1 MSKTTS
7 FAAPNLS
14 SVNAFD
20 HFGRPNKENLTPN
33 LASWLRID
41 RDDEGEAVS
50 LDAADIA
57 GMLAEEVHGGMLE
70 VGAMLPSERDLCD
83 RFGVGRTT
91 IREAIKRL
99 EAMQLVEL
107 RKGFRPRVAYPT
119 LTQLLGSISAASR
132 LFFRGTEGG
141 AHMEQARLFLETSLA
156 RYAAQSATAAQIGK
170 MVAAIEKGDR
180 ALDDLPAFRI
190 ADVEFHRALAEVP
203 GNPIFVAL
211 HDAFVG
217 GLMMSRP
224 GPRDVVSHNRRSND
238 EHKGV
243 VQAIIAR
250 DAEAA
255 VTILTKHLTRNY
267 AIYVNHVL
275 TPLEDSSQDREGHNI

>member
-1 MSKTTS
+1 M
-7 FAAPNLS
+7 
-14 SVNAFD
+14 
-20 HFGRPNKENLTPN
+20 ENLTPN
-33 LASWLRID
+33 SGSWLRVV
-41 RDDEGEAVS
+41 RDQEEDTVALG
-50 LDAADIA
+50 AAEIA
-57 GMLAEEVHGGMLE
+57 SMLAEEVHGGILGA
-70 VGAMLPSERDLCD
+70 GAMLPSERDLCD

-91 IREAIKRL
+91 IREAVKRL
-99 EAMQLVEL
+99 EAMRLVEL
-107 RKGFRPRVAYPT
+107 RKGYRPRVAYPT
-119 LTQLLGSISAASR
+119 LTQLLGSISAASQ

-141 AHMEQARLFLETSLA
+141 AHMEQARLFLETGLA

-170 MVAAIEKGDR
+170 MVAAIERGDK

-224 GPRDVVSHNRRSND
+224 GPKDVVSHNRRSND

-243 VQAIIAR
+243 VQAIIAH

-275 TPLEDSSQDREGHNI
+275 TPLEDSNQSPEV

>member
-1 MSKTTS
+1 
-7 FAAPNLS
+7 
-14 SVNAFD
+14 
-20 HFGRPNKENLTPN
+20 
-33 LASWLRID
+33 
-41 RDDEGEAVS
+41 
-50 LDAADIA
+50 
-57 GMLAEEVHGGMLE
+57 MLGPGS
-70 VGAMLPSERDLCD
+70 MLPSERGLCE

-91 IREAIKRL
+91 IREAVKQL

-107 RKGFRPRVAYPT
+107 RKGFRPRVVVPT
-119 LTQLLGSISAASR
+119 LTQLLSSISDASR

-141 AHMEQARLFLETSLA
+141 AHMEQARLFLETSMV

-170 MVAAIEKGDR
+170 MVAAIEKADR
-180 ALDDLPAFRI
+180 ALDDLPHFRN
-190 ADVEFHRALAEVP
+190 ADVEFHRVLAEVP
-203 GNPIFVAL
+203 GNPIFIAL

-217 GLMMSRP
+217 GLMRVRP
-224 GPRDVVSHNRRSND
+224 GPADVVSHNRRSND

-267 AIYVNHVL
+267 AVYVNHVL
-275 TPLEDSSQDREGHNI
+275 TPNGDFGQEREA

>member
-1 MSKTTS
+1 MT
-7 FAAPNLS
+7 
-14 SVNAFD
+14 
-20 HFGRPNKENLTPN
+20 
-33 LASWLRID
+33 
-41 RDDEGEAVS
+41 EG
-50 LDAADIA
+50 AADIA
-57 GMLAEEVHGGMLE
+57 RVLAEEVHSGALE
-70 VGAMLPSERDLCD
+70 VGAMLPSERDLCE
-83 RFGVGRTT
+83 RFGVGRAA
-91 IREAIKRL
+91 IRDAVKYL
-99 EAMQLVEL
+99 ESMRLVEL
-107 RKGFRPRVAYPT
+107 RKGCRPRVACPT
-119 LTQLLGSISAASR
+119 LTQLLDSISAASR

-141 AHMEQARLFLETSLA
+141 AHMEQARLFLETSLV
-156 RYAAQSATAAQIGK
+156 RYAAQSATSAQIGK
-170 MVAAIEKGDR
+170 MVSAIEKGDR

-224 GPRDVVSHNRRSND
+224 GPKDVVSHNRRSND

-243 VQAIIAR
+243 VQAIIAH

-255 VTILTKHLTRNY
+255 VIILSKHLTRNY

-275 TPLEDSSQDREGHNI
+275 TPIGDANQDMEV

>member
-1 MSKTTS
+1 MSKIASPEAPKLNS
-7 FAAPNLS
+7 FNVPS
-14 SVNAFD
+14 D
-20 HFGRPNKENLTPN
+20 FGRPKMNNLTPN
-33 LASWLRID
+33 SGSWLRVR
-41 RDDEGEAVS
+41 RDHEEEAVT
-50 LDAADIA
+50 LGAAEIA
-57 GMLAEEVHGGMLE
+57 GMLAEEVHAGILE
-70 VGAMLPSERDLCD
+70 VGAMLPSERDLCE

-91 IREAIKRL
+91 IREAVKRL
-99 EAMQLVEL
+99 EGMRLVEL
-107 RKGFRPRVAYPT
+107 RKGYRPRVAYPT
-119 LTQLLGSISAASR
+119 LTQLMGSISAASG

-156 RYAAQSATAAQIGK
+156 RYAAQSATPAQIGK
-170 MVAAIEKGDR
+170 MVAAIEKGDK

-224 GPRDVVSHNRRSND
+224 GPKDVVSHNRRSND

-243 VQAIIAR
+243 VQAIIAH

-275 TPLEDSSQDREGHNI
+275 TPIGDGNQNSEV

>member
-1 MSKTTS
+1 MSKNAS
-7 FAAPNLS
+7 PAAPKPSYFNS
-14 SVNAFD
+14 HNS
-20 HFGRPNKENLTPN
+20 FGRPKIENLTPKM
-33 LASWLRID
+33 SPWLRMG
-41 RDDEGEAVS
+41 RDHEEEMVTLGAVE
-50 LDAADIA
+50 IA
-57 GMLAEEVHGGMLE
+57 SMLAEEVHGGVLE

-91 IREAIKRL
+91 IREAVKRL
-99 EAMQLVEL
+99 EGMRLVEL

-156 RYAAQSATAAQIGK
+156 RYAAQSASAAQIGK

-180 ALDDLPAFRI
+180 VLDDLPAFRI

-224 GPRDVVSHNRRSND
+224 GPKDVVSHNRRSND

-243 VQAIIAR
+243 VQAIIAH

-275 TPLEDSSQDREGHNI
+275 TPIGDGSQNSEV

>member
-1 MSKTTS
+1 MSKIASPETPKS
-7 FAAPNLS
+7 NPFNVS
-14 SVNAFD
+14 SG
-20 HFGRPNKENLTPN
+20 FGRPNIDYLTPK
-33 LASWLRID
+33 LGSWLPVR
-41 RDDEGEAVS
+41 RDHEEEAVT
-50 LDAADIA
+50 LGAAEIA
-57 GMLAEEVHGGMLE
+57 GMLAEEVHGGILE

-91 IREAIKRL
+91 IREAVKRL
-99 EAMQLVEL
+99 EAMRLVEL

-141 AHMEQARLFLETSLA
+141 AHMEQARLFLETSLV
-156 RYAAQSATAAQIGK
+156 RYAAQSATPAQVGK

-180 ALDDLPAFRI
+180 ALDDLPAFRL

-224 GPRDVVSHNRRSND
+224 GPKDVVSHNRRSND

-243 VQAIIAR
+243 VQAIIAH

-255 VTILTKHLTRNY
+255 VTILTRHLTRNY

-275 TPLEDSSQDREGHNI
+275 TPIGDGNQYSEV

>member
-1 MSKTTS
+1 MSKPMS
-7 FAAPNLS
+7 FVLPNLS
-14 SVNAFD
+14 GSRNR
-20 HFGRPNKENLTPN
+20 HKFGRQKQNNLTPN
-33 LASWLRID
+33 ADSWLREV
-41 RDDEGEAVS
+41 RDHEGDAVVFG
-50 LDAADIA
+50 AAEIA
-57 GMLAEEVHGGMLE
+57 SMLAEEVHGGTLG
-70 VGAMLPSERDLCD
+70 VGAMLPSERELCD

-119 LTQLLGSISAASR
+119 LTQLLASISAASR

-141 AHMEQARLFLETSLA
+141 AHMEQARLFLETSMA
-156 RYAAQSATAAQIGK
+156 RYAAQSATPAQIGK

-180 ALDDLPAFRI
+180 ALDDLPAFRL

-243 VQAIIAR
+243 VQAIMAH

-275 TPLEDSSQDREGHNI
+275 TPLEDSDRNREG

>member
-1 MSKTTS
+1 MSKVASPVGSNLNS
-7 FAAPNLS
+7 FNGPER
-14 SVNAFD
+14 
-20 HFGRPNKENLTPN
+20 FGRPNVEKLTPKTS
-33 LASWLRID
+33 LWLRAV
-41 RDDEGEAVS
+41 RDHEEEAVT
-50 LDAADIA
+50 LGAADIA
-57 GMLAEEVHGGMLE
+57 SVLAEEVHGGVLE
-70 VGAMLPSERDLCD
+70 VGAMLPSERDLCE

-91 IREAIKRL
+91 IREAVKRL
-99 EAMQLVEL
+99 EAMRLVEL

-119 LTQLLGSISAASR
+119 LTQLLGSISAASH

-156 RYAAQSATAAQIGK
+156 RYAAQSATPAQIGK
-170 MVAAIEKGDR
+170 MVAAIEKGDK
-180 ALDDLPAFRI
+180 ALGDLPAFRL

-217 GLMMSRP
+217 GLMLSRP

-243 VQAIIAR
+243 VQAIIAH

-255 VTILTKHLTRNY
+255 VTILTRHLTRNY

-275 TPLEDSSQDREGHNI
+275 APVGDGEQNSEV

>member
-1 MSKTTS
+1 MSKIASPEAPKLNS
-7 FAAPNLS
+7 FNVPS
-14 SVNAFD
+14 K
-20 HFGRPNKENLTPN
+20 FGRPKMNNLTPN
-33 LASWLRID
+33 SGSWLRVR
-41 RDDEGEAVS
+41 RDHEEEAVTWG
-50 LDAADIA
+50 AAEIA
-57 GMLAEEVHGGMLE
+57 GMLAEEVHAGILE

-91 IREAIKRL
+91 IREAVKRL
-99 EAMQLVEL
+99 EGMRLVEL
-107 RKGFRPRVAYPT
+107 RKGYRPRVAYPT
-119 LTQLLGSISAASR
+119 LTQLMGSISAASG

-156 RYAAQSATAAQIGK
+156 RYAAQSATPAQIGK
-170 MVAAIEKGDR
+170 MVAAIEKGDK

-243 VQAIIAR
+243 VQAIIAH

-275 TPLEDSSQDREGHNI
+275 TPIGDGNQNSEV

>member
-1 MSKTTS
+1 MSKIASPEAPKLNS
-7 FAAPNLS
+7 FNVPS
-14 SVNAFD
+14 S
-20 HFGRPNKENLTPN
+20 FGRPKMNNLTPN
-33 LASWLRID
+33 SGSWLRVR
-41 RDDEGEAVS
+41 RDHEEEAVT
-50 LDAADIA
+50 LGAAEIA
-57 GMLAEEVHGGMLE
+57 GMLAEEVHAGILE
-70 VGAMLPSERDLCD
+70 VGAMLPSERDLCE

-91 IREAIKRL
+91 IREAVKRL
-99 EAMQLVEL
+99 EGMRLVEL
-107 RKGFRPRVAYPT
+107 RKGYRPRVAYPT
-119 LTQLLGSISAASR
+119 LTQLMGSISAASG

-156 RYAAQSATAAQIGK
+156 RYAAQSATPAQIGK
-170 MVAAIEKGDR
+170 MVAAIEKGDK

-224 GPRDVVSHNRRSND
+224 GPKDVVSHNRRSND

-243 VQAIIAR
+243 VQAIIAH

-275 TPLEDSSQDREGHNI
+275 TPIGDGSQNSEV

>member
-1 MSKTTS
+1 MSKIATPEASKFNS
-7 FAAPNLS
+7 FNVS
-14 SVNAFD
+14 SR
-20 HFGRPNKENLTPN
+20 FGRPKSEDLTPN
-33 LASWLRID
+33 SPSWLRVK
-41 RDDEGEAVS
+41 RDQEGDAVTFG
-50 LDAADIA
+50 AADIA
-57 GMLAEEVHGGMLE
+57 GMLAEEVHAGILE

-91 IREAIKRL
+91 IREAVKRL
-99 EAMQLVEL
+99 EGMRLVEL
-107 RKGFRPRVAYPT
+107 RKGYRPRVAYPT
-119 LTQLLGSISAASR
+119 LTQLMGSISAASV

-141 AHMEQARLFLETSLA
+141 AHMEQARLFLETSLV
-156 RYAAQSATAAQIGK
+156 RYAAQSATPAQIGK
-170 MVAAIEKGDR
+170 MVAAIEKGDK

-243 VQAIIAR
+243 VQAIIAH

-275 TPLEDSSQDREGHNI
+275 TPLEDSNQDAEV

>member
-1 MSKTTS
+1 MSKMASPGALKSNS
-7 FAAPNLS
+7 FNAPS
-14 SVNAFD
+14 K
-20 HFGRPNKENLTPN
+20 FGRPNMQNLTPN
-33 LASWLRID
+33 SGSWLRGM
-41 RDDEGEAVS
+41 RDHEEEAVT
-50 LDAADIA
+50 LGAVEIA
-57 GMLAEEVHGGMLE
+57 SMLAEEVHGGILGA
-70 VGAMLPSERDLCD
+70 GAMLPSERDLCD

-91 IREAIKRL
+91 IREAVKRL
-99 EAMQLVEL
+99 EAMRLVEL
-107 RKGFRPRVAYPT
+107 RKGYRPRVAYPT
-119 LTQLLGSISAASR
+119 LTQLLGSISAASQ

-141 AHMEQARLFLETSLA
+141 AHMEQARLFLETGLA

-170 MVAAIEKGDR
+170 MVAAIERGDK

-224 GPRDVVSHNRRSND
+224 GPKDVVSHNRRSND

-243 VQAIIAR
+243 VQAIIAH

-275 TPLEDSSQDREGHNI
+275 TPLEDSNQSPEV

>member
-1 MSKTTS
+1 MTLG
-7 FAAPNLS
+7 AA
-14 SVNAFD
+14 
-20 HFGRPNKENLTPN
+20 E
-33 LASWLRID
+33 I
-41 RDDEGEAVS
+41 
-50 LDAADIA
+50 AA
-57 GMLAEEVHGGMLE
+57 MLAEEVHAGRLE
-70 VGAMLPSERDLCD
+70 VGAMFPSERALCD
-83 RFGVGRTT
+83 RFGVGRSTVRDA
-91 IREAIKRL
+91 IRQL
-99 EAMQLVEL
+99 EAMRLVEL

-119 LTQLLGSISAASR
+119 LSQLLGSISAASR
-132 LFFRGTEGG
+132 LFFRGSEGG

-156 RYAAQSATAAQIGK
+156 RYAAQSATDAQIGK
-170 MVAAIEKGDR
+170 MVAAIERADR
-180 ALDDLPAFRI
+180 AIDDLPAFRS

-217 GLMMSRP
+217 GLMMARP

-243 VQAIIAR
+243 VQAIMAH

-255 VTILTKHLTRNY
+255 VTILTRHLTRNY

-275 TPLEDSSQDREGHNI
+275 APIGDSDQPPEV

>member
-1 MSKTTS
+1 MSKIATPEASKFNS
-7 FAAPNLS
+7 FNVS
-14 SVNAFD
+14 SR
-20 HFGRPNKENLTPN
+20 FGRPKSEYLTPN
-33 LASWLRID
+33 SPSWLRVK
-41 RDDEGEAVS
+41 RDQEGDAVTFG
-50 LDAADIA
+50 AADIA
-57 GMLAEEVHGGMLE
+57 GMLAEEVHAGILE

-91 IREAIKRL
+91 IREAVKRL
-99 EAMQLVEL
+99 EGMRLVEL
-107 RKGFRPRVAYPT
+107 RKGYRPRVAYPT
-119 LTQLLGSISAASR
+119 LTQLMGSISAASV

-141 AHMEQARLFLETSLA
+141 AHMEQARLFLETSLV
-156 RYAAQSATAAQIGK
+156 RYAAQSATPAQIGK
-170 MVAAIEKGDR
+170 MVAAIEKGDK

-243 VQAIIAR
+243 VQAIIAH

-275 TPLEDSSQDREGHNI
+275 TPLEDSNQDAEV

>member
-1 MSKTTS
+1 MSKIASPEAPKLNS
-7 FAAPNLS
+7 FNVPS
-14 SVNAFD
+14 S
-20 HFGRPNKENLTPN
+20 FGRPKMSNLTPN
-33 LASWLRID
+33 SGSWLRVR
-41 RDDEGEAVS
+41 RDHEEEAVT
-50 LDAADIA
+50 LGAAEIA
-57 GMLAEEVHGGMLE
+57 GMLAEEVHAGILE
-70 VGAMLPSERDLCD
+70 VGAMLPSERDLCE

-91 IREAIKRL
+91 IREAVKRL
-99 EAMQLVEL
+99 EGMRLVEL
-107 RKGFRPRVAYPT
+107 RKGYRPRVAYPT
-119 LTQLLGSISAASR
+119 LTQLMGSISAASG

-156 RYAAQSATAAQIGK
+156 RYAAQSATPAQIGK
-170 MVAAIEKGDR
+170 MVAAIEKGDK

-224 GPRDVVSHNRRSND
+224 GPKDVVSHNRRSND

-243 VQAIIAR
+243 VQAIIAH

-275 TPLEDSSQDREGHNI
+275 TPIGDGNQNSEV

>member
-1 MSKTTS
+1 MSSTASSLK
-7 FAAPNLS
+7 PNLPS
-14 SVNAFD
+14 SEAFGD
-20 HFGRPNKENLTPN
+20 FGRPNAGNLAPN
-33 LASWLRID
+33 SASWLQNSR
-41 RDDEGEAVS
+41 ASAAKVVAPS
-50 LDAADIA
+50 AADIA
-57 GMLAEEVHGGMLE
+57 NVLAEEVHGGILE

-91 IREAIKRL
+91 IREAVKSL

-107 RKGFRPRVAYPT
+107 RKGFRPRIVYPT
-119 LTQLLGSISAASR
+119 LTQLLGSISAASG

-156 RYAAQSATAAQIGK
+156 RYAAQSATPAQIGK
-170 MVAAIEKGDR
+170 MVAAIERADR
-180 ALDDLPAFRI
+180 ALDDLPAFRV

-217 GLMMSRP
+217 GLMLARP
-224 GPRDVVSHNRRSND
+224 GPRDVISHNRRSND

-243 VQAIIAR
+243 VQAIIAQ
-250 DAEAA
+250 DADAA
-255 VTILTKHLTRNY
+255 VAILTKHLTRNY
-267 AIYVNHVL
+267 AVYMNHVL
-275 TPLEDSSQDREGHNI
+275 TPVGDSHPNGEA

>member
-1 MSKTTS
+1 MR
-7 FAAPNLS
+7 
-14 SVNAFD
+14 D
-20 HFGRPNKENLTPN
+20 HEEEMVTLG
-33 LASWLRID
+33 
-41 RDDEGEAVS
+41 
-50 LDAADIA
+50 AADIA
-57 GMLAEEVHGGMLE
+57 SVLAEEVHGGVLE
-70 VGAMLPSERDLCD
+70 VGAMLPSERDLCE

-91 IREAIKRL
+91 IREAVKRL
-99 EAMQLVEL
+99 EAMRLVEL

-156 RYAAQSATAAQIGK
+156 RYAAQSATAAQIGRL
-170 MVAAIEKGDR
+170 VAAIEKGDR
-180 ALDDLPAFRI
+180 ALDDLPAFRL

-224 GPRDVVSHNRRSND
+224 GPKDVVSHNRRSND
-238 EHKGV
+238 EH
-243 VQAIIAR
+243 
-250 DAEAA
+250 
-255 VTILTKHLTRNY
+255 
-267 AIYVNHVL
+267 
-275 TPLEDSSQDREGHNI
+275 

>member
-1 MSKTTS
+1 MSKIASPEAPKLNS
-7 FAAPNLS
+7 FNVPS
-14 SVNAFD
+14 
-20 HFGRPNKENLTPN
+20 HFGRPNMNNLTPN
-33 LASWLRID
+33 SGSWLRVR
-41 RDDEGEAVS
+41 RDHEEEAVT
-50 LDAADIA
+50 LGAAEIA
-57 GMLAEEVHGGMLE
+57 GMLAEEVHAGILE
-70 VGAMLPSERDLCD
+70 VGAMLPSERDLCE

-91 IREAIKRL
+91 IREAVKRL
-99 EAMQLVEL
+99 EGMRLVEL
-107 RKGFRPRVAYPT
+107 RKGYRPRVAYPT
-119 LTQLLGSISAASR
+119 LTQLMGSISAASG

-156 RYAAQSATAAQIGK
+156 RYAAQSATPAQIGK
-170 MVAAIEKGDR
+170 MVAAIEKGDK

-224 GPRDVVSHNRRSND
+224 GPKDVVSHNRRSND

-243 VQAIIAR
+243 VQAIIAH

-275 TPLEDSSQDREGHNI
+275 TPIGDGNQNSEV

>member
-1 MSKTTS
+1 MSKTAS
-7 FAAPNLS
+7 PDAPKPNYF
-14 SVNAFD
+14 NA
-20 HFGRPNKENLTPN
+20 HSKFGRPNMQNLTPN
-33 LASWLRID
+33 SGSWLRMV
-41 RDDEGEAVS
+41 RDQKEEAVT
-50 LDAADIA
+50 LGAAEIA
-57 GMLAEEVHGGMLE
+57 SMLAEEVHGGILE

-91 IREAIKRL
+91 IREAVKRL
-99 EAMQLVEL
+99 EAMRLVEL

-170 MVAAIEKGDR
+170 MVAAIERGDK

-243 VQAIIAR
+243 VQAIIAH

-275 TPLEDSSQDREGHNI
+275 TPLEDSNQDPEV

>member
-1 MSKTTS
+1 MSKIATPEASKFNS
-7 FAAPNLS
+7 FNIS
-14 SVNAFD
+14 SR
-20 HFGRPNKENLTPN
+20 FGRPKSENLTPN
-33 LASWLRID
+33 SASWLRVR
-41 RDDEGEAVS
+41 RDQEGDAVTFG
-50 LDAADIA
+50 AADIA
-57 GMLAEEVHGGMLE
+57 GMLAEEVHGGILE

-91 IREAIKRL
+91 IREAVKRL
-99 EAMQLVEL
+99 EAMRLVEL
-107 RKGFRPRVAYPT
+107 RKGYRPRVAYPT
-119 LTQLLGSISAASR
+119 LTQLMGSISAASG

-156 RYAAQSATAAQIGK
+156 RYAAQSATPAQIGK
-170 MVAAIEKGDR
+170 MVAAIEKGDK

-224 GPRDVVSHNRRSND
+224 GPKDVVSHNRRSND

-243 VQAIIAR
+243 VQAIIAH

-275 TPLEDSSQDREGHNI
+275 TPLEDSNQDAEV

>member
-1 MSKTTS
+1 MR
-7 FAAPNLS
+7 
-14 SVNAFD
+14 D
-20 HFGRPNKENLTPN
+20 HEEEMVTLG
-33 LASWLRID
+33 
-41 RDDEGEAVS
+41 
-50 LDAADIA
+50 AADIA
-57 GMLAEEVHGGMLE
+57 SVLAEEVHGGVLE
-70 VGAMLPSERDLCD
+70 VGAMLPSERDLCE

-91 IREAIKRL
+91 IREAVKRL
-99 EAMQLVEL
+99 EAMRLVEL

-156 RYAAQSATAAQIGK
+156 RYAAQSATAAQIGRL
-170 MVAAIEKGDR
+170 VAAIEKGDR
-180 ALDDLPAFRI
+180 ALDDLPAFRL

-224 GPRDVVSHNRRSND
+224 GPKDVVSHNRRSND
-238 EHKGV
+238 EHRGV
-243 VQAIIAR
+243 VQAIIAH

-255 VTILTKHLTRNY
+255 VTILSKHLTRNY

-275 TPLEDSSQDREGHNI
+275 TPPEDSYQAQEV

>member
-1 MSKTTS
+1 MSKIAPPEASNVNS
-7 FAAPNLS
+7 FNVYS
-14 SVNAFD
+14 
-20 HFGRPNKENLTPN
+20 HFGRPISEELTPN
-33 LASWLRID
+33 SSSWLRVR
-41 RDDEGEAVS
+41 RDQEGDVVTF
-50 LDAADIA
+50 DAADIA
-57 GMLAEEVHGGMLE
+57 GMLAEEVHAGILE
-70 VGAMLPSERDLCD
+70 VGAMLPSERDLCE

-91 IREAIKRL
+91 IREAVKRL
-99 EAMQLVEL
+99 ETMQLVEL
-107 RKGFRPRVAYPT
+107 RKGYRPRVAYPT
-119 LTQLLGSISAASR
+119 LTQLLGSISAASG

-156 RYAAQSATAAQIGK
+156 RYAAQSATPAQIGK
-170 MVAAIEKGDR
+170 MVAAIEKGDK

-217 GLMMSRP
+217 GLMMTRP

-243 VQAIIAR
+243 VQAIIAH

-275 TPLEDSSQDREGHNI
+275 TPFEDSNQTSEV

>member
-1 MSKTTS
+1 M
-7 FAAPNLS
+7 
-14 SVNAFD
+14 V
-20 HFGRPNKENLTPN
+20 
-33 LASWLRID
+33 
-41 RDDEGEAVS
+41 RDQEEEAVT
-50 LDAADIA
+50 LGAAEIA
-57 GMLAEEVHGGMLE
+57 SMLAEEVHGGILE

-91 IREAIKRL
+91 IREAVKRL
-99 EAMQLVEL
+99 EAMRLVEL

-170 MVAAIEKGDR
+170 MVAAIERGDK

-243 VQAIIAR
+243 VQAIIAH

-275 TPLEDSSQDREGHNI
+275 TPLEDSNQDPEV